1 MKVKLLFVL
10 LALVNF
16 QNTFSQ
22 VFDNELI
29 NNQSNRE
36 ASHEI
41 PYLDSPNTMEVD
53 VNLNPVSNKN
63 IGDNKFDSQGMSI
76 DEISALAKDNVNTP
90 QTFDSPMGMVSR
102 SEIIENQNRI
112 E

>member
-1 MKVKLLFVL
+1 MNVKLLFFV

-36 ASHEI
+36 ASPER
-41 PYLDSPNTMEVD
+41 PYLGSPNTLEVD
-53 VNLNPVSNKN
+53 VNLTPVSTNN
-63 IGDNKFDSQGMSI
+63 IKDTEINRQGMSI
-76 DEISALAKDNVNTP
+76 D
-90 QTFDSPMGMVSR
+90 
-102 SEIIENQNRI
+102 
-112 E
+112 